1 MKPKKAQSKKARVQ
15 SRPQSRPKAASR
27 SRLLVVDDEL
37 DFARM
42 IQTSLAQSGYRVD
55 IAQSATQAIALQR
68 KNPYDLA
75 LVDLRMP
82 EMTGLELLQYLK
94 LRDKRIFVILMTAY
108 GSFSVGI
115 EALKRG
121 ACDYMAKPFKLKSMK
136 EKVAEALDRRSRFLE
151 EQSLFPQ
158 RSTIDEW

>member
-1 MKPKKAQSKKARVQ
+1 
-15 SRPQSRPKAASR
+15 
-27 SRLLVVDDEL
+27 LVVDDEL

-42 IQTSLAQSGYRVD
+42 IQTSLVQSGYRVD

-121 ACDYMAKPFKLKSMK
+121 ACDYLSKPFKLNSMK
-136 EKVAEALDRRSRFLE
+136 EKVAEALERRSRFLE

>member
-1 MKPKKAQSKKARVQ
+1 MASAAKPRK
-15 SRPQSRPKAASR
+15 RPAKNPRPKAASR
-27 SRLLVVDDEL
+27 ARLLVVDDEI

-68 KNPYDLA
+68 KKPYDLA

-94 LRDKRIFVILMTAY
+94 LRDKGIFVIMMTAY
-108 GSFSVGI
+108 GSFSIGI
-115 EALKRG
+115 EALKKG
-121 ACDYMAKPFKLKSMK
+121 ACDYLAKPFKLNSMK
-136 EKVAEALDRRSRFLE
+136 EKVAEALERRARYLE

-158 RSTIDEW
+158 RSTMDEW